1 MPTIEAED
9 RLPVELTARALIEAM
24 PYLRAWSGKVVLV
37 KYGGAAM
44 TDPALGEQL
53 MQDLALLH
61 SHGVRMVLV
70 HGGGKAVSELG
81 GRLGLQARFVDGLR
95 VTDEETM
102 RVAQMVQVGL
112 LSRDLCA
119 ELGRAGAKAL
129 GLSGHDL
136 GGWLKAKV
144 RQHTDR
150 ATGEPVDLGR
160 VGDVVSVD
168 APAIHALLQAGLIPV
183 IAPVA
188 VDDHLRALNVNAD
201 SVAMAVAGAL
211 QAEKLVF
218 FSDTP
223 GVRGPDGEIASEV
236 SAATLTDWMASGV
249 VSGGMIPK
257 AEACLSALR
266 AGVRR
271 VTISDGRTPHA
282 LLVELLTPAGVGTMV
297 VP

>member
-112 LSRDLCA
+112 LGRDLCA

-188 VDDHLRALNVNAD
+188 VDDNLRALNVNAD

-211 QAEKLVF
+211 QAE
-218 FSDTP
+218 
-223 GVRGPDGEIASEV
+223 
-236 SAATLTDWMASGV
+236 
-249 VSGGMIPK
+249 
-257 AEACLSALR
+257 
-266 AGVRR
+266 
-271 VTISDGRTPHA
+271 
-282 LLVELLTPAGVGTMV
+282 
-297 VP
+297 